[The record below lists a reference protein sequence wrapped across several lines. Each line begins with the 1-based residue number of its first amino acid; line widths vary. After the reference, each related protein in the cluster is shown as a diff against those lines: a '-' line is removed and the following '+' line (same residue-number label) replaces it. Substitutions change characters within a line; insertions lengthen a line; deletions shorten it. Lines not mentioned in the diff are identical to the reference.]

1 MNLKLRAKLLQVKLT
16 LLGMWGCISL
26 RLEIQRLLLRWTSG
40 DTRPAVVSTWALCLW
55 EGGTSL
61 FLFWPLPCSPACH
74 HWPHTMSW
82 WLFAYFVGKRHIFPT
97 NTQHVCDSGPGNRDK
112 AVTRG
117 ACPPSPQVG
126 LPVWAHA
133 TEVPYCGE
141 LQGTEAQGVGG
152 PCLMT
157 SQFGPEGYFT

>member
-26 RLEIQRLLLRWTSG
+26 RLEIQR
-40 DTRPAVVSTWALCLW
+40 LW

-97 NTQHVCDSGPGNRDK
+97 NTQHVCHSGPGNRDK

-133 TEVPYCGE
+133 MEVPYCGE